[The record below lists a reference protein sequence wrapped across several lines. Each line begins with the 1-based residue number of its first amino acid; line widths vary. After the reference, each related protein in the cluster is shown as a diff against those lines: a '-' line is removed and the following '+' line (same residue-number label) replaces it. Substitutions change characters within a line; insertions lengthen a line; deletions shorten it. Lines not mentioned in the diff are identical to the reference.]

1 MSNSQEGG
9 RVGDA
14 ISKLPNGKA
23 PITADSLIAEIH
35 EIADRLQKD
44 GATRGDVK
52 ILSRTLKELRYAFK
66 VFAPYRHRRKVSVFG
81 SARSKPDHQSYKQAV
96 EFGRAMAGAGWMVIT
111 GASSGIMEA
120 GHVGAGREHSMGVN
134 ILLPFEQEANAVI
147 AGDPKLVHLKYFFT
161 RKLLFVKESHAVALF
176 PGGFGTMDEGFE
188 VLTLVQTG
196 KHDMIPLVF
205 VEEPG
210 GDYWRSWE
218 KHIRE
223 FLLARGYIAEPDLSL
238 FKVTDSVS
246 EAVQEVLRFYHVF
259 DSMRYVHDRLVLR
272 LKSPLAADFVDRIN
286 HEFRDILVD
295 GTFTQSGPLEQESG
309 DDHLAH
315 LSRLVFRFDRRGL
328 GRLRQLIDAINGSVV
343 DESESTAGAPSSL
356 VIAPS
361 DIGKNVA

>member
-1 MSNSQEGG
+1 MSSAPERG
-9 RVGDA
+9 RNGDH
-14 ISKLPNGKA
+14 SSNHSNGRA
-23 PITADSLIAEIH
+23 PVTPESLVAEIH
-35 EIADRLQKD
+35 EIADRLLKD

-52 ILSRTLKELRYAFK
+52 ILSRALKELRYAFK
-66 VFAPYRHRRKVSVFG
+66 VFAPYRHRRKVSIFG
-81 SARSKPDHQSYKQAV
+81 SARSKPDQVAYSQAV
-96 EFGRAMAGAGWMVIT
+96 EFGKAMASVGWMVIT

-134 ILLPFEQEANAVI
+134 ILLPFEQEANYII
-147 AGDPKLVHLKYFFT
+147 AGDPKLVNLQYFFT

-196 KHDMIPLVF
+196 KREMIPLVF

-218 KHIRE
+218 SHVRK
-223 FLLARGYIAEPDLSL
+223 FLLARGYISDPDLSL

-246 EAVQEVLRFYHVF
+246 EAVKEVLRFYHVF

-272 LKSPLAADFVDRIN
+272 LKSPLAADFVERIN

-328 GRLRQLIDAINGSVV
+328 GRLRQLIDAINQSAV
-343 DESESTAGAPSSL
+343 DEPESTNTAPPSIVVAPSET
-356 VIAPS
+356 
-361 DIGKNVA
+361 GKIVA